1 MSQFHYFHHHLG
13 IYLSLLKIKIAIHLQ
28 KFLLNYKSDI
38 IKEIFVFDFF
48 YNEQKEEIKI
58 GFRFVFQSKISTITD
73 TQVNM
78 IMDEII
84 NETSSMESVTIPGL
98 INLSS

>member
-1 MSQFHYFHHHLG
+1 M
-13 IYLSLLKIKIAIHLQ
+13 IDLSFAVKDKDSYNNLQ

-98 INLSS
+98 IN